1 MYVFFLMILNGLS
14 RIHYWTWTSFQS
26 ESPDRQIRKRIV
38 DGSLIISFILLI
50 DDYKECMEYETR
62 IVSKLAVARRWWR
75 RRAMRVLRY
84 PNYPQKYEM
93 NKLDESLG
101 TSGLF
106 DSGSHEWAPRCPDVH
121 WLDVFFVVVFL
132 FFNDLHII
140 CFVVGKRKQKRI
152 KLHHKGSTEHIY

>member
-1 MYVFFLMILNGLS
+1 MYVFFIKILNGLS

-26 ESPDRQIRKRIV
+26 ESLDKQIRKRTV

-62 IVSKLAVARRWWR
+62 IVSKLVAARRWWR
-75 RRAMRVLRY
+75 RRAMRVPRY

-106 DSGSHEWAPRCPDVH
+106 DSRSHEWTSCCPDVH
-121 WLDVFFVVVFL
+121 WLDVFFVVVL
-132 FFNDLHII
+132 CFFII
-140 CFVVGKRKQKRI
+140 CIQFVLLLGKESKK
-152 KLHHKGSTEHIY
+152 E